1 METQARSIAKAF
13 SYRILGS
20 LTTALIVFA
29 VSGKWKESAGVG
41 LADMV
46 SKIGLY
52 FLHER
57 IWNKIPIGRPKEPE
71 YEI

>member
-29 VSGKWKESAGVG
+29 VSGKWKESAGIG

-57 IWNKIPIGRPKEPE
+57 IWNKIAIGRPKEPE

>member
-1 METQARSIAKAF
+1 METQTRSIAKAV

-20 LTTALIVFA
+20 LTTAILVYAF
-29 VSGKWKESAGVG
+29 SGKLMESAGIG

-57 IWNKIPIGRPKEPE
+57 IWNKIEIGRPKAPE

>member
-29 VSGKWKESAGVG
+29 VSGRLKESAGIG

>member
-20 LTTALIVFA
+20 LTTAIIVYA
-29 VSGKWKESAGVG
+29 VSGKLMESAGIG

-57 IWNKIPIGRPKEPE
+57 IWNKISIGRPKEPE

>member
-29 VSGKWKESAGVG
+29 VSGKLKESAGIG